1 MTHRLII
8 ALIIVLALLASAL
21 WAGASPVPAAA
32 SFHALASTNQVLGG
46 FNPAQLEAAYDFGP
60 LTAQGID
67 GTGQNIALIEFDS
80 FNLSDLQQF
89 DTENNLPDP
98 TVQQYYV
105 GGKRFTLQN
114 SGETTLDLEW
124 AHALAPGATIQIYYL
139 NGNQSNKAGWKSLAK
154 AVKQAAANSATSISM
169 SFGACNASSG
179 YKTTES
185 ALAAV
190 EKKGVSV
197 FVSSGDTGAYPGPRR
212 QCGQH
217 IGVGYPASDPSVV
230 SVGGT
235 TLQLNEDNTIGDEIA
250 WRLSGG
256 GKGSP
261 LLRPVWQIITQ
272 LANAK
277 YRWAPDVA
285 FVADPQTGVAI
296 YDRGQWQVAG
306 GTSLG
311 APAWA
316 AIWALVRQDAQQSG
330 KAVGAA
336 PPIVYRIANSPAY
349 SQAFHDVTEGD
360 NGYYQASVGWDPL
373 TGWGTP
379 DVAQFAAAALAA
391 R

>member
-1 MTHRLII
+1 MIHRVLVTLI
-8 ALIIVLALLASAL
+8 AALALLGSSL
-21 WAGASPVPAAA
+21 WAAA
-32 SFHALASTNQVLGG
+32 SPTASSFHTLASTQQVLGG
-46 FNPAQLEAAYDFGP
+46 YSPSQLEAAYDFGP
-60 LTAQGID
+60 LTAQGIN
-67 GTGQNIALIEFDS
+67 GSGQTIALIEFDK
-80 FNLSDLQQF
+80 FNLSDIQQF
-89 DTENNLPDP
+89 DADNNLPDP
-98 TVQQYYV
+98 TLQQYYV
-105 GGKRFTLQN
+105 GGKTFKLQN

-139 NGNQSNKAGWKSLAK
+139 NGTQSNKAGWKSLAK
-154 AVKQAAANSATSISM
+154 AVKQAAANGATSISM

-197 FVSSGDTGAYPGPRR
+197 FVSSGDTGAYPGPTH
-212 QCGQH
+212 QCGQR

-235 TLQLNEDNTIGDEIA
+235 SLQLNEDDTIGDEIA

-261 LLRPVWQIITQ
+261 LLRPVWQVITQ

-285 FVADPQTGVAI
+285 FVADPRTGVAI
-296 YDRGQWQVAG
+296 YERGEWQVAG

-330 KAVGAA
+330 KTLGAA

-349 SQAFHDVTEGD
+349 SQAFHDITEGD
-360 NGYYQASVGWDPL
+360 NSYYQASVGWDPL

-379 DVAQFAAAALAA
+379 DVAQFAAAVLAGS
-391 R
+391 